1 MDCCIHILLAAS
13 KGHLEC
19 LKYLHENKHE
29 WHYDCT
35 TFAAANG
42 QLETLKYCVEN
53 GCVLSCAATSFAASM
68 GQLECLKYC
77 VEKGFNCDVNTA
89 ISAVFGGHLECL
101 KYYIQTNHPLD
112 NFSRFKPEVFF
123 KVLNDPWWRNY
134 LFSVDLS
141 SNKKLQKIVKQ
152 KKQQIETD
160 IENSK
165 ILYEELNLLPKDIVQ
180 YVIQPYF

>member
-1 MDCCIHILLAAS
+1 MDCCGHVFIAAHR
-13 KGHLEC
+13 GHLEC

-42 QLETLKYCVEN
+42 H
-53 GCVLSCAATSFAASM
+53 
-68 GQLECLKYC
+68 LECLKYC
-77 VEKGFNCDVNTA
+77 AENGCELNSAATAFSAATGKLDCLKYCIEKGFKWDKATSECA
-89 ISAVFGGHLECL
+89 AKEGHLECL
-101 KYYIQTNHPLD
+101 KYCIEKGHLLHEFYRCKIDSFVAVLD
-112 NFSRFKPEVFF
+112 
-123 KVLNDPWWRNY
+123 DPWWRNY

-141 SNKKLQKIVKQ
+141 TNKKLQEIVNQ

-165 ILYEELNLLPKDIVQ
+165 ILYEELNLLPKDVVK
-180 YVIQPYF
+180 YNIQCYF

>member
-53 GCVLSCAATSFAASM
+53 
-68 GQLECLKYC
+68 
-77 VEKGFNCDVNTA
+77 GFNCDVNTA

-141 SNKKLQKIVKQ
+141 TNKKLQKIVKQ

-180 YVIQPYF
+180 YIIQPYF